1 MGLCFVNDLLFFRQA
16 HLLVEHGLLL
26 EAVLLLLVNTL
37 LNRLIVALCPLHLVT
52 LRPQTL
58 LLTVIAHLTLH
69 RLALFVVGILLGLL
83 RLASPLQLAPLHR
96 LAVTVLL
103 LHWVREIIS
112 KLLAVLARAW
122 LAYILANLTWSV
134 VAFFGRYLITFNA
147 VLAIL
152 WLDLATLEVNRENA
166 CTIFDNKLLV
176 PAVNVVHINTLKVI
190 LGGDCQIV
198 HSVTHPIFSASAPL
212 HKVIFLY
219 YFIMLSLHKAAHQLS
234 HLETF
239 PLFILFNDRG
249 AILFMYIITLFFL
262 LSVASLLYIWHTLI
276 LIHKLVHIM
285 TITHVTRFVEFIR
298 SIMVRL
304 DRFILFMTS
313 SVAQ

>member
-112 KLLAVLARAW
+112 ELLAVLARAW

-134 VAFFGRYLITFNA
+134 VAFLGWYLITFNA

-152 WLDLATLEVNRENA
+152 WLDLATLKVNRENA

-176 PAVNVVHINTLKVI
+176 PAVDVVHINTLKVI
-190 LGGDCQIV
+190 LGGDGQIV
-198 HSVTHPIFSASAPL
+198 HSVTHPIFSAGAPL
-212 HKVIFLY
+212 DKVIFLN
-219 YFIMLSLHKAAHQLS
+219 YFIVLSLHKAAHQLG

-262 LSVASLLYIWHTLI
+262 LSVASLLYVWHTLV
-276 LIHKLVHIM
+276 LIHKLVHVV
-285 TITHVTRFVEFIR
+285 TIFKVTRFAHFIR

-304 DRFILFMTS
+304 DRYILIMTS
-313 SVAQ
+313 SVA

>member
-58 LLTVIAHLTLH
+58 LLRVIAHLTLY

-83 RLASPLQLAPLHR
+83 RLASPLQLATLHR

-112 KLLAVLARAW
+112 ELLAVLARAW

-134 VAFFGRYLITFNA
+134 VAFLGWYLITFNA
-147 VLAIL
+147 
-152 WLDLATLEVNRENA
+152 DLATLKVNRENA

-176 PAVNVVHINTLKVI
+176 PAVDIVHINTLKVI
-190 LGGDCQIV
+190 LGGDGQIV
-198 HSVTHPIFSASAPL
+198 HSVTQPIFSAGAP
-212 HKVIFLY
+212 
-219 YFIMLSLHKAAHQLS
+219 
-234 HLETF
+234 
-239 PLFILFNDRG
+239 
-249 AILFMYIITLFFL
+249 
-262 LSVASLLYIWHTLI
+262 
-276 LIHKLVHIM
+276 
-285 TITHVTRFVEFIR
+285 
-298 SIMVRL
+298 
-304 DRFILFMTS
+304 
-313 SVAQ
+313 